1 MGAFKTVI
9 ALAAGVFMAACATSI
24 PGDQSVADYCASSDR
39 AGEAVCRLN
48 VEVDGNTTA
57 IANTKLSLEEAQAL
71 AAAAKTSA
79 DEAGAA
85 AAQAQ
90 ASADAAMSR
99 ANQALNVSDLDCMT
113 NTINQSA
120 VGSCPTGYT
129 VMGCSQ
135 TRYTHAAGGL
145 SFLREVNNDQCRFNS
160 KVLEMDVR
168 CCRRASAGASQQ
180 SGMPDNS

>member
-1 MGAFKTVI
+1 
-9 ALAAGVFMAACATSI
+9 
-24 PGDQSVADYCASSDR
+24 
-39 AGEAVCRLN
+39 
-48 VEVDGNTTA
+48 
-57 IANTKLSLEEAQAL
+57 
-71 AAAAKTSA
+71 
-79 DEAGAA
+79 
-85 AAQAQ
+85 
-90 ASADAAMSR
+90 MSR
-99 ANQALNVSDLDCMT
+99 ANQALNMSDLDCMT

-168 CCRRASAGASQQ
+168 CCRRADAGASQQ
-180 SGMPDNS
+180 SSMPDNS

>member
-1 MGAFKTVI
+1 MGKLKTVI
-9 ALAAGVFMAACATSI
+9 ALAAGLIMSACATSI
-24 PGDQSVADYCASSDR
+24 PGDQSIADYCASSDH
-39 AGEAVCRLN
+39 AGEAVCRLS

-71 AAAAKTSA
+71 AAAAKLSA

-85 AAQAQ
+85 AVQAQ
-90 ASADAAMSR
+90 MSADEAMSR
-99 ANQALNVSDLDCMT
+99 ANQALSSSDLDCMT
-113 NTINQSA
+113 NTVNQSA

-129 VMGCSQ
+129 VMSCTQ